1 MEDQSQYKRPTFSN
15 ERGVIAEQYA
25 QLQAIHILAQARALC
40 PLPRASHESLIQA
53 IFQAAEIALLNL
65 HHLMQ
70 RALSDVQAQRFGPL
84 ACKLSWARS
93 FHTILLHLSFLPQ
106 KLGLVPET
114 AGDGEDISILA
125 SPAYQAYA
133 EAVKAFDQQM
143 LATIHK
149 RKISLLHVIGQKSLD
164 DDQMRCIHLLR
175 LCSHET
181 TIWERNLRWV
191 AVAVPVPDYA
201 GFVVSQAMYRAV
213 YDTMLEGDTYYTQ
226 FRGVHQIPEIL
237 TAEINDHLEMAIVQL
252 RAKDLHR
259 VHEHLRFLNLLSE
272 GVLAALPP
280 IAENLATADYHE
292 IRENLGLTSG
302 SHSTSIH
309 YHLFKDLY
317 EQLWGAFTGFL
328 LEVDARPLASE
339 DIQELLRAI
348 DARRFADEQAFLLHL
363 LANEILKLRA
373 FINAW
378 RELHLHFPRNAIGG
392 DHTRS
397 LTGSS
402 DAVQAVKKMRD
413 TAFLRDPVQPLL
425 AARKLDNPARRL
437 PALSL
442 SDYFL
447 SEQSLDQHL
456 LTTTGGITKERFSDV
471 QMRTGVFAGK
481 SAFVPPPK
489 REVQKPWE

>member
-15 ERGVIAEQYA
+15 KRGVIAEQYA
-25 QLQAIHILAQARALC
+25 QLQAIPLLAQARELC

-65 HHLMQ
+65 HNLMQ
-70 RALSDVQAQRFGPL
+70 RALSDVHAGRFGPL

-114 AGDGEDISILA
+114 DGESEEISILA
-125 SPAYQAYA
+125 SPAFQAYA
-133 EAVKAFDQQM
+133 EAVKEFDRQM
-143 LATIHK
+143 LATISR
-149 RKISLLHVIGQKSLD
+149 RKISLLQVIGRKSLD
-164 DDQMRCIHLLR
+164 NNQMRCIHIIR

-181 TIWERNLRWV
+181 TIWERNLRRV
-191 AVAVPVPDYA
+191 SVAVPIPDYA
-201 GFVVSQAMYRAV
+201 GFVVSQAMHHAV

-237 TAEINDHLEMAIVQL
+237 TAEINDHIEKAIVQL
-252 RAKDLHR
+252 RTRALR
-259 VHEHLRFLNLLSE
+259 QAYEHLRCLNLLSE

-280 IAENLATADYHE
+280 IAENLATVDYHE

-302 SHSTSIH
+302 SHSINIH

-317 EQLWGAFTGFL
+317 EQLWGAFTGLL
-328 LEVDARPLASE
+328 LEACAAPQASE
-339 DIQELLRAI
+339 NIQELLRAI
-348 DARRFADEQAFLLHL
+348 DIRRFADEQAFLLHL
-363 LANEILKLRA
+363 LANELLKLRA
-373 FINAW
+373 FINTW

-392 DHTRS
+392 DCTRS

-413 TAFLRDPVQPLL
+413 TAFLRDPMQPLL
-425 AARKLDNPARRL
+425 AARKLDNPARDL
-437 PALSL
+437 PLLSL

-447 SEQSLDQHL
+447 SEHALDQKL
-456 LTTTGGITKERFSDV
+456 LAMTGGITKERFNDV
-471 QMRTGVFAGK
+471 QKRTGVFAGK

-489 REVQKPWE
+489 REVQKP